1 MIAAILAVIGA
12 VCYLLALFGA
22 DVESVDLG
30 TLGHVFVALAIA
42 ALAVLPWPWP
52 RRP

>member
-12 VCYLLALFGA
+12 VCYVVAMLGGTLGDA
-22 DVESVDLG
+22 DLG
-30 TLGHVFVALAIA
+30 TLGHVFVALALA

-52 RRP
+52 RR